1 MYEQN
6 NSRRKET
13 SHYRIHENNY
23 GNVKMYLIFLS
34 VLMYDI
40 NFVYDIN
47 LLLSHINTLFID
59 DSIWRQI
66 GYCYL
71 LRMTSLGVI

>member
-1 MYEQN
+1 LYKQN
-6 NSRRKET
+6 NSKRKET

-23 GNVKMYLIFLS
+23 WIIKLYLILLS

-40 NFVYDIN
+40 NFVYDN
-47 LLLSHINTLFID
+47 LLLSHINTLFTD

-66 GYCYL
+66 EYCYL
-71 LRMTSLGVI
+71 LRMTLLGVI